1 MTCLLECHF
10 FVCFAADKAS
20 PANRKINENLRIFIK
35 EKLGTGAFGVV
46 FKGSYRSSP
55 CAVKLLHEVA
65 MELQTNLPTTQENE
79 INICTF
85 DRECKFLESLQH
97 PNIVQHLTTDKYPT
111 SGSTILV
118 TELMDC
124 NLRVYLSG
132 IEKVSS
138 HCQVSLSKDVAS
150 GLAYIHS
157 NQIIHRDLCS
167 DNILLTLR
175 QPVPVAKISDFG
187 MSRLLSPSQMS
198 STLSAIGHRMGYLPS
213 EALRLKEE
221 IYDQSLDV
229 FSLGVIIMQIICKA
243 GTVKTVKDRCS
254 LIKQIP
260 TTHRLKVVISYC
272 LQEDMK
278 SRPTAKAVCELTYGS
293 VHCM

>member
-1 MTCLLECHF
+1 M
-10 FVCFAADKAS
+10 AS
-20 PANRKINENLRIFIK
+20 SPNRKVNENLKIFVK

-46 FKGSYRSSP
+46 FKGSYKSSP

-65 MELQTNLPTTQENE
+65 MEIQTNLPTAQENK
-79 INICTF
+79 ISVSTF

-97 PNIVQHLTTDKYPT
+97 PNIVQHLTTDKYPPI

-124 NLRVYLSG
+124 SLRFYLSG
-132 IEKVSS
+132 IDKVTSR
-138 HCQVSLSKDVAS
+138 CQVSLSKDVAS

-157 NQIIHRDLCS
+157 KQIIHRDLCG
-167 DNILLTLR
+167 DNILLTLS

-187 MSRLLSPSQMS
+187 MSRLLNPSQMS
-198 STLSAIGHRMGYLPS
+198 STLTAVGHRMGYLPS

-229 FSLGVIIMQIICKA
+229 FSLGVIIMQIVCKA
-243 GTVKTVKDRCS
+243 GSVKTVKDRCS

-260 TTHRLKVVISYC
+260 STHRLKVIISYC
-272 LQEDMK
+272 LQEDME
-278 SRPTAKAVCELTYGS
+278 SRPTAKAVCELTYGLYT
-293 VHCM
+293 VCDREM